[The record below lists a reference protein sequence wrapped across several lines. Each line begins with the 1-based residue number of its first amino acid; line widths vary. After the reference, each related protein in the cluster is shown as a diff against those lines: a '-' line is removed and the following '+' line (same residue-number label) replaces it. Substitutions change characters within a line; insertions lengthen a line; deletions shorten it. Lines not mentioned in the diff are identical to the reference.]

1 MDDGHHQ
8 ELTLGYNRSAA
19 CFACLATM
27 IQALTDTRND
37 EEHESARRD
46 NECASVCSVQCAVWI
61 VLSVRVSILSLTLPV
76 CSEDAFFLL

>member
-46 NECASVCSVQCAVWI
+46 NECASVCSVQCAVCS
-61 VLSVRVSILSLTLPV
+61 VDRSLGPRVHSLSHSACVQ
-76 CSEDAFFLL
+76 